1 MSDLKAYSD
10 EELLRRLRAG
20 EDFIEEYLLEKYKP
34 FVKSKS
40 RVLFLVG
47 GDKED
52 LIQEGMIGL
61 FKAIRDFNPE
71 NGAPFAAFAK
81 LCVERQLYTAIES
94 AGRLKNAP
102 LNAYISLSEESE
114 NLMDGG
120 IEEAVIEKAMSPALL
135 TNYAAIM
142 ESVSGSFETSMP
154 YEKIAELV
162 RNQLDNGGSWNIV
175 STSVNGTGD
184 YRVPYSMSSE
194 AYVMIP
200 DQATVDA
207 AKAKIQQ
214 VVIGEFVQ

>member
-1 MSDLKAYSD
+1 MMNDFINLTD
-10 EELLRRLRAG
+10 EELIERLRKG
-20 EDFIEEYLLEKYKP
+20 CLEVQEYLLGKYKP

-120 IEEAVIEKAMSPALL
+120 IEDVVIEKASYQQMYENMQEYLSAMEKEVLELYLEGKDYTEIAKLLGKTDKSIDNALQR
-135 TNYAAIM
+135 IK
-142 ESVSGSFETSMP
+142 G
-154 YEKIAELV
+154 KIRKNHSQKE
-162 RNQLDNGGSWNIV
+162 
-175 STSVNGTGD
+175 
-184 YRVPYSMSSE
+184 
-194 AYVMIP
+194 
-200 DQATVDA
+200 
-207 AKAKIQQ
+207 
-214 VVIGEFVQ
+214 

>member
-1 MSDLKAYSD
+1 MMNDFINLTD
-10 EELLRRLRAG
+10 EELIERLRKG
-20 EDFIEEYLLEKYKP
+20 CLEVQEYLLEKYKP

-120 IEEAVIEKAMSPALL
+120 IEDVVIEKASYQQMYENMQEYLSTMEKEVLELYLEGKDYTEIAKFLGKTDKSIDNALQRIKGKIRK
-135 TNYAAIM
+135 NYSKK
-142 ESVSGSFETSMP
+142 E
-154 YEKIAELV
+154 
-162 RNQLDNGGSWNIV
+162 
-175 STSVNGTGD
+175 
-184 YRVPYSMSSE
+184 
-194 AYVMIP
+194 
-200 DQATVDA
+200 
-207 AKAKIQQ
+207 
-214 VVIGEFVQ
+214 

>member
-1 MSDLKAYSD
+1 MMNDFINLTD
-10 EELLRRLRAG
+10 EELIERLRKG
-20 EDFIEEYLLEKYKP
+20 CLEVQEYLLEKYKP

-120 IEEAVIEKAMSPALL
+120 IEDVVIEKASYQQMYENMQEYLSAMEKEVLELYLEGKDYTEIAKLLGKTDKSIDNALQRIQGKIRK
-135 TNYAAIM
+135 NY
-142 ESVSGSFETSMP
+142 SFWE
-154 YEKIAELV
+154 
-162 RNQLDNGGSWNIV
+162 
-175 STSVNGTGD
+175 
-184 YRVPYSMSSE
+184 
-194 AYVMIP
+194 
-200 DQATVDA
+200 
-207 AKAKIQQ
+207 
-214 VVIGEFVQ
+214 

>member
-1 MSDLKAYSD
+1 MIDLKEFSD

-94 AGRLKNAP
+94 AGRMKNAP
-102 LNAYISLSEESE
+102 LNGYISLSEESE
-114 NLMDGG
+114 TLMDGG
-120 IEEAVIEKAMSPALL
+120 IEEFVIEKASYQQM
-135 TNYAAIM
+135 
-142 ESVSGSFETSMP
+142 
-154 YEKIAELV
+154 YEKIQGCLSFMEKEVLELY
-162 RNQLDNGGSWNIV
+162 LEGK
-175 STSVNGTGD
+175 D
-184 YRVPYSMSSE
+184 YTE
-194 AYVMIP
+194 I
-200 DQATVDA
+200 
-207 AKAKIQQ
+207 AKILGKTDKSIDNALQRIKNK
-214 VVIGEFVQ
+214 VSHILKK